1 MCLSFL
7 SNFHGH
13 SQLIILISR
22 PLKKEPIIPL
32 CNAQFS
38 VNCMAS
44 LCTLDDDL
52 IGNMQVDNSRKH
64 SSFPIPASVLV
75 RVREL
80 AEMQA
85 QVPPNLSVGKVAGHS
100 GRSVHETRSGYL

>member
-1 MCLSFL
+1 MFLSFL

-22 PLKKEPIIPL
+22 PLKKEPSIPL
-32 CNAQFS
+32 C
-38 VNCMAS
+38 CMAS